1 MLQKLID
8 FIWLACSFDLHNGSL
23 CTKNHYVDFTNMLQ
37 KPLDFIWNLDG
48 SFDDIWVWH
57 KSNTMVLDLYQTQML
72 IKWTI

>member
-1 MLQKLID
+1 MKSKTIGSMLIRFHLMVH
-8 FIWLACSFDLHNGSL
+8 LGL